1 MDTTFWNIY
10 KVEQVY
16 VRQEDGR
23 FYQNALSLDKIA
35 EGLRDFGD
43 DCLPIIKKT
52 KKDLIAAGAWEGPL
66 SRSENYCIDWLT
78 RYATEEDKVRDDMF
92 PEFVNIKIIA
102 TTFELVLK

>member
-1 MDTTFWNIY
+1 MYTKFWNIY
-10 KVEQVY
+10 KAEQVY
-16 VRQEDGR
+16 IRQKDGR
-23 FYQNALSLDKIA
+23 LSPVALSLDKIA

-43 DCLPIIKKT
+43 DCSPIIKKT
-52 KKDLIAAGAWEGPL
+52 KEDLIAAGAWEGPL

-92 PEFVNIKIIA
+92 TEFVNIKIIA

>member
-16 VRQEDGR
+16 VRQKDGR
-23 FYQNALSLDKIA
+23 FFPDALSLDKIA
-35 EGLRDFGD
+35 EGLRDFGE
-43 DCLPIIKKT
+43 DCWPIIKKT
-52 KKDLIAAGAWEGPL
+52 KEDLIAAGAWEGPL
-66 SRSENYCIDWLT
+66 SRSENYCVDWLT

>member
-1 MDTTFWNIY
+1 MYTTFWNIY
-10 KVEQVY
+10 KAEQVY
-16 VRQEDGR
+16 IRQKDGR
-23 FYQNALSLDKIA
+23 FSPVALSLDKIA

-43 DCLPIIKKT
+43 DCSPIIKKT
-52 KKDLIAAGAWEGPL
+52 KEDLIAAGAWEGPL